1 MRLKGRGRGSGWACR
16 AAPVLGP
23 AAAMEPPRG
32 RSRSPPPAASRTPS
46 CRRRELRDVLT
57 LQQEPLLQFATPPR
71 HVRAHLAKASGSSEA
86 YSAKAADRALESSK
100 VDLSRRIA
108 ECSLE

>member
-71 HVRAHLAKASGSSEA
+71 HVRAHLAKA